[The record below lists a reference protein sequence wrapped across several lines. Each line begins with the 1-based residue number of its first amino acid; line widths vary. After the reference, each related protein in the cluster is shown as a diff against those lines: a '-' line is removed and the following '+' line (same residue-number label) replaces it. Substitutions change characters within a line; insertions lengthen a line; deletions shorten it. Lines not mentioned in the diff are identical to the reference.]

1 MTTDP
6 HEEHGEVL
14 RRALNAEADT
24 VIPSVDG
31 LDQIRARIEQRRQRR
46 FGWAWFT
53 AGWARPI
60 LAVGAAVAI
69 AGVGVSAP
77 QTFNLIS
84 PAGNK
89 GPSAD
94 QHHQPGDG
102 SVEGQQGRPDGTQ
115 PGSPPGSS
123 PSGSVSPSQSPV
135 TISSSPSPSCTAAPA
150 KHDGGSPS
158 KTTTAPSPGA
168 TVPGTAG
175 QPCPTPSTPT
185 TPPTTP
191 PPTDKPSD
199 KPTENPGDPTPSVT
213 PSAGSSAS
221 SETKSDS
228 GTSTTP

>member
-6 HEEHGEVL
+6 HEEHGEIL

-94 QHHQPGDG
+94 QRHQPGDG
-102 SVEGQQGRPDGTQ
+102 STEGEQGRPGGTQ
-115 PGSPPGSS
+115 AGSPPGAS
-123 PSGSVSPSQSPV
+123 PSGTNSSSESPV
-135 TISSSPSPSCTAAPA
+135 TISSSPSPSCTPAPA
-150 KHDGGSPS
+150 KHGGGSPS

-168 TVPGTAG
+168 TVPGTAAT
-175 QPCPTPSTPT
+175 PCPSPSTST

-191 PPTDKPSD
+191 PTSEKPTD
-199 KPTENPGDPTPSVT
+199 KPTENPDPTPSVT
-213 PSAGSSAS
+213 PSAASSAS
-221 SETKSDS
+221 SETKSDT
-228 GTSTTP
+228 GTTTP